1 VQPLTRFINRANKRP
16 PETFC
21 VALTWET
28 ANADAA
34 TVRETV
40 ANVDETVSLCVAFG
54 ESSARLVKSS
64 EVSPLSSREEWYAL
78 KCVLC
83 YYGEH
88 YCAFATADAR
98 CVRDGEEEAGKRR
111 LWTLFDDATTK
122 PVGAWEDVQTSCE
135 KGRLQPCVLFYQKM
149 RGDERD
155 EY

>member
-1 VQPLTRFINRANKRP
+1 VRANGT

-54 ESSARLVKSS
+54 ESDARKKTASEVSS
-64 EVSPLSSREEWYAL
+64 EVSPSSSREEWYAL

-88 YCAFATADAR
+88 YCAFATADAGIS
-98 CVRDGEEEAGKRR
+98 VRDGEEEAGKRR

-155 EY
+155 ES